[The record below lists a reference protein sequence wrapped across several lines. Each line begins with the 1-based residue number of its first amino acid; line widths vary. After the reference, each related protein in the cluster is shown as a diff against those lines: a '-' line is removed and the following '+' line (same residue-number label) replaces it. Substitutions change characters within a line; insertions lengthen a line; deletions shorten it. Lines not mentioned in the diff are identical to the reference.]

1 MRLSGA
7 KVWGV
12 LVATVVL
19 FGCSSDKKSL
29 TLSENPQD
37 EIVEAQTEEL
47 KGRVDVYTSMARAV
61 KYNINTTRKAM
72 ADRLNLGEQKVSAR
86 DLMTSVLNVKAGQ
99 ESQLYDALRVLDFAV
114 ILAEYELET
123 VCEAR
128 DDYIF
133 ANSAQHL
140 ALAAIKAHE
149 DALFALKKIKDI
161 DRETKKELKIIDNL
175 KQKME
180 RYGKLSDADIEYK
193 KGLEVAVL
201 EQNQVR
207 NTLLANVAQ
216 YAKLIQSDDQKLEL
230 EGKRFYELE
239 DFDSNFNLKTFQQTA
254 AANRKELLRAKSD
267 GYDNS
272 FEVIQNKVM
281 QNYPEV
287 EHLQINGYDIKDPL
301 YVDGLVRRGMKVAED
316 LLISVLDYRQ
326 EKNANRKKAYREVVY
341 QDLGTAI
348 FAQVELAYNLVN
360 LTSLDLSIVRER
372 IAKQKQ
378 EIRAKEKGFRG
389 SYKDKLEVLNLK
401 NKLLESEM
409 QESQILAERAV
420 ALRSLYFYTGF
431 SPFSPLLLQQ
441 DIKVIKDNLKIAFNQ
456 DLVNMLSNSPKKEA
470 KKWNVSDKDWAK
482 GENWLEN
489 LVDDGKK
496 FDDPHALNGKV
507 PAMQKEK
514 TQTVAAK
521 AESAAVSAT
530 AADYNQRKVLQ
541 LGAYLQKENADLEWK
556 MLRQLYPELQNKSPK
571 IERAEVNGQ
580 VWYRLIV
587 ESADGG
593 WANLCERLKNDRFGC
608 ILR

>member
-12 LVATVVL
+12 FVATAML

-37 EIVEAQTEEL
+37 KIVEVETEKL
-47 KGRVDVYTSMARAV
+47 NGRIDVYASMARAV
-61 KYNINTTRKAM
+61 KYNVNPTRLAM
-72 ADRLNLGEQKVSAR
+72 AEKLNLGEQKVAAR

-114 ILAEYELET
+114 VLAEYELENMAAQR
-123 VCEAR
+123 E
-128 DDYIF
+128 DYLF
-133 ANSAQHL
+133 ASSAQHL

-161 DRETKKELKIIDNL
+161 DRETKKELKIIDGL

-180 RYGKLSDADIEYK
+180 RTGKLSDADIEYK
-193 KGLEVAVL
+193 KGLEVAIL

-207 NTLLANVAQ
+207 NALLTNVAQ
-216 YAKLIQSDDQKLEL
+216 YAKLIRSDEQKLEL

-301 YVDGLVRRGMKVAED
+301 YVDGLVRRAMLVAED
-316 LLISVLDYRQ
+316 LLVSVLDYRQ
-326 EKNANRKKAYREVVY
+326 EKNANRKKAYREIVY

-348 FAQVELAYNLVN
+348 FAQVEMAYNLVN

-378 EIRAKEKGFRG
+378 EIRTKEKGFRG

-431 SPFSPLLLQQ
+431 SPFSPLLLEQN
-441 DIKVIKDNLKIAFNQ
+441 IKLIKNNLKIAFNQ
-456 DLVNMLSNSPKKEA
+456 DLVNMLSNSPKAEP
-470 KKWNVSDKDWAK
+470 KKWTVSDKDWAK

-489 LVDDGKK
+489 LVDDEKK
-496 FDDPHALNGKV
+496 LDATHALNGKV
-507 PAMQKEK
+507 PALQKEK
-514 TQTVAAK
+514 IQSVQTQKVQTK
-521 AESAAVSAT
+521 SEPAAV
-530 AADYNQRKVLQ
+530 DYNQRKILQ
-541 LGAYLQKENADLEWK
+541 LGAYMQKENADLEWK

-580 VWYRLIV
+580 MWYRLIV
-587 ESADGG
+587 ESEDGG
-593 WANLCERLKNDRFGC
+593 WVNLCEKLKNDRFGC

>member
-12 LVATVVL
+12 FVATVML

-37 EIVEAQTEEL
+37 KIVEVETEKL
-47 KGRVDVYTSMARAV
+47 NGRIDVYASMARAV
-61 KYNINTTRKAM
+61 KYNVNPTRLAM
-72 ADRLNLGEQKVSAR
+72 AEKLNLGEQKVAAR

-114 ILAEYELET
+114 VLAEYELENMAAQR
-123 VCEAR
+123 E
-128 DDYIF
+128 DYLF
-133 ANSAQHL
+133 ASSAQHL

-161 DRETKKELKIIDNL
+161 DRETKKELKIIDGL

-180 RYGKLSDADIEYK
+180 RTGKLSDADIEYK
-193 KGLEVAVL
+193 KGLEVAIL

-207 NTLLANVAQ
+207 NALLTNVAQ
-216 YAKLIQSDDQKLEL
+216 YAKLIRSDDQKLEL

-301 YVDGLVRRGMKVAED
+301 YVDGLVRRAMLVAED
-316 LLISVLDYRQ
+316 LLVSVLDYRQ
-326 EKNANRKKAYREVVY
+326 EKNANRKKAYREIVY

-348 FAQVELAYNLVN
+348 FAQVEMAYNLVN

-378 EIRAKEKGFRG
+378 EIRTKEKGFRG

-431 SPFSPLLLQQ
+431 SPFSPLLLEQN
-441 DIKVIKDNLKIAFNQ
+441 IKLIKNNLKIAFNQ
-456 DLVNMLSNSPKKEA
+456 DLVNMLSNSPKAEP
-470 KKWNVSDKDWAK
+470 KKWTVSDKDWAK

-489 LVDDGKK
+489 LVDDEKK
-496 FDDPHALNGKV
+496 LDATHALNGKV
-507 PAMQKEK
+507 PALQKEK
-514 TQTVAAK
+514 IQSVQTQKVQTK
-521 AESAAVSAT
+521 SEPAAV
-530 AADYNQRKVLQ
+530 DYNQRKILQ
-541 LGAYLQKENADLEWK
+541 LGAYMQKENADLEWK

-580 VWYRLIV
+580 MWYRLIV
-587 ESADGG
+587 ESEDGG
-593 WANLCERLKNDRFGC
+593 WVNLCEKLKNDRFGC

>member
-12 LVATVVL
+12 FVATAML

-37 EIVEAQTEEL
+37 KIVEVETEKL
-47 KGRVDVYTSMARAV
+47 NGRIDVYASMARAV
-61 KYNINTTRKAM
+61 KYNVNPTRLAM
-72 ADRLNLGEQKVSAR
+72 AEKLNLGEQKVAAR

-114 ILAEYELET
+114 VLAEYELENMAAQR
-123 VCEAR
+123 E
-128 DDYIF
+128 DYLF
-133 ANSAQHL
+133 ASSAQHL

-161 DRETKKELKIIDNL
+161 DRETKKELKIIDGL

-180 RYGKLSDADIEYK
+180 RTGKLSDADIEYK
-193 KGLEVAVL
+193 KGLEVAIL

-207 NTLLANVAQ
+207 NALLTNVAQ
-216 YAKLIQSDDQKLEL
+216 YAKLIRSDDQKLEL

-301 YVDGLVRRGMKVAED
+301 YVDGLVRRAMLVAED
-316 LLISVLDYRQ
+316 LLVSVLDYRQ
-326 EKNANRKKAYREVVY
+326 EKNANRKKAYREIVY

-348 FAQVELAYNLVN
+348 FAQVEMAYNLVN

-378 EIRAKEKGFRG
+378 EIRTKEKGFRG

-431 SPFSPLLLQQ
+431 SPFSPLLLEQN
-441 DIKVIKDNLKIAFNQ
+441 IKLIKNNLKIAFNQ
-456 DLVNMLSNSPKKEA
+456 DLVNMLSNSPKAEP
-470 KKWNVSDKDWAK
+470 KKWTVSDKDWAK

-489 LVDDGKK
+489 LVDDEKK
-496 FDDPHALNGKV
+496 LDATHALNGKV
-507 PAMQKEK
+507 PALQKEK
-514 TQTVAAK
+514 IQSVQTQK
-521 AESAAVSAT
+521 AQTKSEPAAV
-530 AADYNQRKVLQ
+530 DYNQRKTLQ
-541 LGAYLQKENADLEWK
+541 LGAYMQKENADLEWK

-580 VWYRLIV
+580 MWYRLIV
-587 ESADGG
+587 ESEDGG
-593 WANLCERLKNDRFGC
+593 WVNLCEKLKNDRFGC

>member
-1 MRLSGA
+1 MKLSGA
-7 KVWGV
+7 KIWGV
-12 LVATVVL
+12 LMAAVVL

-37 EIVEAQTEEL
+37 GVLEAQTEDL
-47 KGRVDVYTSMARAV
+47 NGRADVYTSMARAV
-61 KYNINTTRKAM
+61 KYNINSTRKAM
-72 ADRLNLGEQKVSAR
+72 SDRLNLGEQKVSAR

-114 ILAEYELET
+114 VLAEYELENMNA
-123 VCEAR
+123 AR
-128 DDYIF
+128 DDYLF

-149 DALFALKKIKDI
+149 DALFALKKIKEI
-161 DRETKKELKIIDNL
+161 DRETKKETKILDAL

-180 RYGKLSDADIEYK
+180 RNGKLSDADIEYK
-193 KGLEVAVL
+193 KGIEVAIL

-216 YAKLIQSDDQKLEL
+216 YARLIQSDDQKLEL

-239 DFDSNFNLKTFQQTA
+239 DFDGSFNLKSFQQTA
-254 AANRKELLRAKSD
+254 AENRKELLKAKSD
-267 GYDNS
+267 GYDNRY
-272 FEVIQNKVM
+272 ENIQNKVM

-301 YVDGLVRRGMKVAED
+301 YVDGVVRRGMKVAED

-326 EKNANRKKAYREVVY
+326 EKNENRKKAYREVLY

-348 FAQVELAYNLVN
+348 FAQVEMAYNLVN

-378 EIRAKEKGFRG
+378 EIRTKEKGFRG

-420 ALRSLYFYTGF
+420 ALRSLYFYAGF
-431 SPFSPLLLQQ
+431 SPFSSLLLEQK
-441 DIKVIKDNLKIAFNQ
+441 IKVIKDNLKIAFNQ
-456 DLVNMLSNSPKKEA
+456 DLVNMLSNSPKKEST
-470 KKWNVSDKDWAK
+470 KWMVSDKDWAK
-482 GENWLEN
+482 GDNWLEN
-489 LVDDGKK
+489 LLDNDKK
-496 FDDPHALNGKV
+496 LGDAHALNGKV
-507 PAMQKEK
+507 PQLQKEK
-514 TQTVAAK
+514 VQNAQVN
-521 AESAAVSAT
+521 VSQKT
-530 AADYNQRKVLQ
+530 TEVVPADYNQRKILQ

-556 MLRQLYPELQNKSPK
+556 MVRQLYPELQNKSPK

-580 VWYRLIV
+580 IWYRLIV
-587 ESADGG
+587 ESANGG
-593 WANLCERLKNDRFGC
+593 WGELCERLKNDRFGC

>member
-12 LVATVVL
+12 FVATVML

-37 EIVEAQTEEL
+37 KIVEVETEKL
-47 KGRVDVYTSMARAV
+47 NGRIDVYASMARAV
-61 KYNINTTRKAM
+61 KYNVNPTRLAM
-72 ADRLNLGEQKVSAR
+72 AEKLNLGEQKVAAR

-114 ILAEYELET
+114 VLAEYELENMAAQR
-123 VCEAR
+123 E
-128 DDYIF
+128 DYLF
-133 ANSAQHL
+133 ASSAQHL

-161 DRETKKELKIIDNL
+161 DRETKKELKIIDGL

-180 RYGKLSDADIEYK
+180 RTGKLSDADIEYK
-193 KGLEVAVL
+193 KGLEVAIL

-207 NTLLANVAQ
+207 NALLTNVAQ
-216 YAKLIQSDDQKLEL
+216 YAKLIRSDDQKLEL

-301 YVDGLVRRGMKVAED
+301 YVDGLVRRAMLVAED
-316 LLISVLDYRQ
+316 LLVSVLDYRQ
-326 EKNANRKKAYREVVY
+326 EKNANRKKAYREIVY

-348 FAQVELAYNLVN
+348 FAQVEMAYNLVN

-378 EIRAKEKGFRG
+378 EIRTKEKGFRG

-431 SPFSPLLLQQ
+431 SPFSPLLLEQN
-441 DIKVIKDNLKIAFNQ
+441 IKLIKNNLKIAFNQ
-456 DLVNMLSNSPKKEA
+456 DLVNMLFNSPKAEP
-470 KKWNVSDKDWAK
+470 KKWTVSDKDWAK

-489 LVDDGKK
+489 LVDDEKK
-496 FDDPHALNGKV
+496 LDATHALNGKV
-507 PAMQKEK
+507 PALQKEK
-514 TQTVAAK
+514 IQSVQTQKVQTK
-521 AESAAVSAT
+521 SEPAAV
-530 AADYNQRKVLQ
+530 DYNQRKILQ
-541 LGAYLQKENADLEWK
+541 LGAYMQKENADLEWK

-580 VWYRLIV
+580 MWYRLIV
-587 ESADGG
+587 ESEDGG
-593 WANLCERLKNDRFGC
+593 WVNLCEKLKNDRFGC